1 MNVLIYLQMIETEE
15 EQSKFEVIC
24 PGPSSWTSR
33 RSES

>member
-15 EQSKFEVIC
+15 EQSKFEVIY
-24 PGPSSWTSR
+24 PGTSSWTSR